1 MISKIFC
8 FGDSLPKAPSISC
21 PNSSCKSNPTHLTQN
36 LTKLWLSR
44 HNTASESQITWK
56 ATEGETYKMDL
67 ADTVYCSCTAITVKP
82 KIHADKPL
90 TRLIL
95 NPCGNLTLG
104 TRDHLEHPMAE
115 VILCP
120 ALNVSPYCTCFDL
133 EKETN
138 LFNHTKQFFAIIKY
152 SYLYR
157 ISLQE
162 PLFLQNPSPEKIQS
176 LQSGT
181 TIIS

>member
-1 MISKIFC
+1 MITNVSIYIDMINKDINQMISKIFC
-8 FGDSLPKAPSISC
+8 FEDSLPKAPSTSC
-21 PNSSCKSNPTHLTQN
+21 LNSSCKSSPTHLTQN

-44 HNTASESQITWK
+44 HNTASGSQIKWK
-56 ATEGETYKMDL
+56 TTEGETYKMDL
-67 ADTVYCSCTAITVKP
+67 ANTVYCSCTAIKVKP

-115 VILCP
+115 VILYP

-133 EKETN
+133 EEKTN
-138 LFNHTKQFFAIIKY
+138 FLITRN
-152 SYLYR
+152 S
-157 ISLQE
+157 SL
-162 PLFLQNPSPEKIQS
+162 PL
-176 LQSGT
+176 
-181 TIIS
+181 